1 MTNRKT
7 SITLLLSIMAMGLC
21 LQAQVVVNEYS
32 ASNLTTIVDNYGKHE
47 DWIELFN
54 DGTTAVDLGGYC
66 LSDKIDNL
74 AKWQFPS
81 GVTIQAQGFLK
92 VWASGRDEVSG
103 GHYHTNFKFQQTKAP
118 VEHVVFSDP
127 FGAIIDSIQLELTLK
142 GHSRGRIADG
152 GSVWGIFTQPTPGA
166 TNNNAA
172 DFTRYTLKPS
182 FSQPAGFYPGPMSVE
197 IISNEPN
204 AAIHYTTD
212 GADPTASST
221 IYSGPVS
228 LNSNTVLKAISVST
242 DPAILTGL
250 MEFATYFLGVDHSV
264 VVLSMASHNLDELLN
279 GNSGLVPWGTF
290 EFFNKDK
297 VRTTS
302 GYGEYNKHGNDSW
315 VHPQRSVDYITRDEC
330 GYDYAIRERIFQVTE
345 RDEFQ
350 RVILRAEGDDNY
362 PGIDTSA
369 HTRDYCIQSLARHVG
384 ASLDVRD
391 PVRCVVYVN
400 GQYWGVYSIRQ
411 KVDDHDYTDYQYNQG
426 KYDIQFNMTW
436 GSTWAEYGGQQSLDD
451 WYDLYDY
458 IMAHDLSVQEYYD
471 HVDSLYDVTSIAD
484 YVIFNSWVVCSD
496 WLNWNVGWWRGLN
509 PEGTHRKWGYILW
522 DEDAT
527 FGHYINYTGV
537 PAQSPYVSPCFP
549 EYILSSWQDPEGHI
563 KVLNKL
569 RGNPA
574 FERYYVSRYIDLLN
588 TGFKLDHMLN
598 WVDSIV
604 AIVEPE
610 MPRQF
615 VRWGGNMLQWQA
627 NINKVRNFIIARY
640 DTVWSGL
647 ASCYGL
653 TGPYDI
659 HVTVEPPT
667 AGNIQLNSLTLS
679 EFPWDARYF
688 AGRDIK
694 LTALETNTAFEV
706 DHWLL
711 NNHAVL
717 PSDTAHDVTL
727 SLTMGDTLRA
737 VFIQKYV
744 TDSLVI
750 NEINYNSA
758 TTFDPGDWVEFYNPH
773 DYDLNIGGWVFKD
786 EDDLHTF
793 AFPAGT
799 TIQSKDYLVIC
810 EDTVQFGSLFPDVEK
825 VIGNMSFGLSGG
837 GELLRLYN
845 AAGLLVDTVNYDDKN
860 PWPPEPD
867 GNGPTLELIK
877 PDLDNALPESWM
889 ASIAYHGTPGE
900 MNSLMV
906 NVNPA
911 AIVRNTLEVFP
922 NPVTSTAIISI
933 GSDRPVRNGTLEVY
947 NLIGK
952 KVWELKQ
959 IKTTQVYFTSDGLGK
974 GVYLCRFSDLE
985 AGIAVTGKL
994 MVE

>member
-1 MTNRKT
+1 MVNPTKLI
-7 SITLLLSIMAMGLC
+7 SLSLLLMAMGLF

-32 ASNLTTIVDNYGKHE
+32 ASNINTITDNYGKHE
-47 DWIELFN
+47 DWIELYN
-54 DGTTAVDLGGYC
+54 QGTASVDLGGYY
-66 LSDKIDNL
+66 LSDKINQPG
-74 AKWQFPS
+74 KWQFPS
-81 GVTIQAQGFLK
+81 GVTIAAQGFLK
-92 VWASGRDEVSG
+92 IWASGRDEVSG
-103 GHYHTNFKFQQTKAP
+103 GHYHTNFKFQQTKPP
-118 VEHVVFSDP
+118 VEHIVFSDP

-142 GHSRGRIADG
+142 GHSRGRVTDG
-152 GSVWGIFTQPTPGA
+152 GNVWGIFTQPTPGT

-172 DFTRYTLKPS
+172 DYPRYTLKPS
-182 FSQPAGFYPGPMSVE
+182 FSQPAGFYPGPITVE
-197 IISNEPN
+197 IIPNEPN
-204 AAIHYTTD
+204 AIMYYTTD
-212 GADPTASST
+212 GADPTSSST
-221 IYSGPVS
+221 VYSGPVNIS
-228 LNSNTVLKAISVST
+228 TTTILKAISVST
-242 DPAILTGL
+242 DPTVLTGL
-250 MEFATYFLGVDHSV
+250 MEFATYFINVDHSV
-264 VVLSMASHNLDELLN
+264 VVLSMASSNLDELLN
-279 GNSGLVPWGTF
+279 GNSGLIPWGTF

-297 VRTTS
+297 VLTTR
-302 GYGEYNKHGNDSW
+302 GYGEFNKHGNDSW
-315 VHPQRSVDYITRDEC
+315 VHPQRSIDYITRDEC
-330 GYDYAIRERIFQVTE
+330 GYNYAICERIFQITD

-369 HTRDYCIQSLARHVG
+369 HTRDYIVQSLARHVG

-391 PVRCVVYVN
+391 PVRCVIYVN

-411 KVDDHDYTDYQYNQG
+411 KVDDHDYTDYMYHQG
-426 KYDIQFNMTW
+426 KYDLQFNMTW

-451 WYDLYDY
+451 WHTLYNY
-458 IMAHDLSVQEYYD
+458 IMSHDLSIQEYYD

-527 FGHYINYTGV
+527 FGHYINYTGI

-569 RGNPA
+569 RGNPG

-588 TGFKLDHMLN
+588 TGFSLDHMLN

-604 AIVEPE
+604 AIAEPE
-610 MPRQF
+610 MPRHF
-615 VRWGGNMLQWQA
+615 TRWGGNMLEWQA
-627 NINKVRNFIIARY
+627 NIQKVRNFITARY
-640 DTVWSGL
+640 DTAWSGL
-647 ASCYGL
+647 ANCYGL
-653 TGPYDI
+653 SGPYNI
-659 HVTVEPPT
+659 RVTVEPPM
-667 AGNIQLNSLTLS
+667 AGNIQLNSLPLS
-679 EFPWDARYF
+679 QFPWDARYF
-688 AGRDIK
+688 GGRDIK
-694 LTALETNTAFEV
+694 LTALETNSAFEF

-711 NNHAVL
+711 NNHVVS
-717 PSDTAHDVTL
+717 PSDTALDVTL
-727 SLTMGDTLRA
+727 SLSMGDTLRA

-758 TTFDPGDWVEFYNPH
+758 VNFDPGDWVEFYNPH
-773 DYDLNIGGWVFKD
+773 DYALNIGDWVFKD

-793 AFPAGT
+793 PFPAGT
-799 TIQSKDYLVIC
+799 TLQPKDYLVLC
-810 EDTVQFGSLFPDVEK
+810 EDTTQFGALFPDVDK
-825 VIGNMSFGLSGG
+825 VIGNMNFGLSGG
-837 GELLRLYN
+837 GELIRLYN
-845 AAGLLVDTVNYDDKN
+845 AAGLLVDTVHYDDKS

-889 ASIAYHGTPGE
+889 ASITYHGTPGE

-906 NVNPA
+906 NVNP
-911 AIVRNTLEVFP
+911 VSLMKTTFEVFP
-922 NPVTSTAIISI
+922 NPVTATAIISI
-933 GSDRPVRNGTLEVY
+933 GSDLPVRNGTLEVY
-947 NLIGK
+947 NLLGK

-959 IKTTQVYFTSDGLGK
+959 INNSKIYFTRDGLDK
-974 GVYLCRFSDLE
+974 GLYLCRFSDPE
-985 AGIAVTGKL
+985 TGIAVTGKL
-994 MVE
+994 VVE